1 MEPIKKNGNLEAYS
15 TVNNLYFSLFCNFSE
30 DNYSKKPRNT
40 TKMESGYFKGKRTK
54 DTRSEEK
61 FIK

>member
-1 MEPIKKNGNLEAYS
+1 LEPTKKNGNLEAYS
-15 TVNNLYFSLFCNFSE
+15 TVNNLYFSLFCDFSE

-40 TKMESGYFKGKRTK
+40 SKMESVYFKNKCSK
-54 DTRSEEK
+54 DTCSGEK